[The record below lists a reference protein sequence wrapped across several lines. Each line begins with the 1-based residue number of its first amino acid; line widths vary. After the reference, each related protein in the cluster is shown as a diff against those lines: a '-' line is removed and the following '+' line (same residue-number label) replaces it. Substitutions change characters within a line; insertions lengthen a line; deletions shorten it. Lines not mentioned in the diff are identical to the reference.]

1 MTRLVLELHRTF
13 EKQLAK
19 LPKKRRDKVISTI
32 ELCLD
37 DPTAPTLRNHEL
49 TGEWAGFRSISTGGD
64 LRLHFQIT
72 DNATVAYFVAVGS
85 HSQLYK

>member
-1 MTRLVLELHRTF
+1 MTRLALELHRTF

-19 LPKKRRDKVISTI
+19 LPQKRRDKVIATI
-32 ELCLD
+32 EQFLD
-37 DPTAPTLRNHEL
+37 DPTDPTLRNHEL
-49 TGEWAGFRSISTGGD
+49 TGEWTGFRSISVGGD

-72 DNATVAYFVAVGS
+72 DNDTVAYFVAVGS